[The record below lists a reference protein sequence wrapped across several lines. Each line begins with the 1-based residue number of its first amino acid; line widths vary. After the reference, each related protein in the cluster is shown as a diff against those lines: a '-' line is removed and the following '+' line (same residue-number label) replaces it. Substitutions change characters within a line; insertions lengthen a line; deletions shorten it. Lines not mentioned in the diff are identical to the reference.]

1 MIKTGQIIYWSDF
14 PLQTDGNLKGRYF
27 LYLGISSIFDTPILV
42 NLITTTSQIHYYKSG
57 AKREKAVVFF
67 INRNKYSFF
76 TTDCLIDFN
85 LGYQTVNQDT
95 LMTANIEVKGEFSL
109 EDLTVIFNKLIRAG
123 SVQIKNL
130 REIRQRLEEI
140 GCKNLA
146 LVKSNR

>member
-14 PLQTDGNLKGRYF
+14 PLQKDGNLKGRYF

-123 SVQIKNL
+123 SVQIKSL

-146 LVKSNR
+146 IVKSNR